1 MRWKHSRSTPLLK
14 NANTTSSAPPR
25 QRYIDAEFYALAGAE
40 DLYLKVHSAAGA
52 TKWLS
57 ITKDQAQRI
66 REILKEPQQ

>member
-1 MRWKHSRSTPLLK
+1 MEATAKQ
-14 NANTTSSAPPR
+14 PPR
-25 QRYIDAEFYALAGAE
+25 HRYIDAEFDALSGAE